1 MVFKRIG
8 DMISATVNEALD
20 QLENPRVMLN
30 QYLRDMED
38 ELAKAKHAVVRQQT
52 LEQGFERK
60 KDEARQWV
68 ERRKRQA
75 QLAFD
80 AGEEDLARKAL
91 AEMKHYETKMVQYE
105 ELREK
110 ASAQISELKDQ
121 LRQLEE
127 KFQGL
132 KDKKYALIAR
142 ANAVKAKEHM
152 QASMSRID
160 SESAYRKF
168 QRLEDRIAE
177 TEVRVNSWM
186 DVEPAGRYSDFT
198 KLEYANEVEK
208 EIENM
213 RRAKG
218 AAAKAGEVANDGK
231 EAK

>member
-1 MVFKRIG
+1 MVLKRIG
-8 DMISATVNEALD
+8 DMISATINEGLD

-60 KDEARQWV
+60 KEEAKQWV
-68 ERRKRQA
+68 SRRQRQA

-91 AEMKHYETKMVQYE
+91 AEMKHYETKVVQYE

-110 ASAQISELKDQ
+110 SSTQVLELKDQ
-121 LRQLEE
+121 LRQLED
-127 KFQGL
+127 KFQAL

-152 QASMSRID
+152 QASMNHID
-160 SESAYRKF
+160 SESSFRKF

-186 DVEPAGRYSDFT
+186 GSDLAGRYSDFT
-198 KLEYANEVEK
+198 KLEYAKEVEQEMEK
-208 EIENM
+208 M
-213 RRAKG
+213 RGAKKPSSNPG
-218 AAAKAGEVANDGK
+218 KIPNDGK